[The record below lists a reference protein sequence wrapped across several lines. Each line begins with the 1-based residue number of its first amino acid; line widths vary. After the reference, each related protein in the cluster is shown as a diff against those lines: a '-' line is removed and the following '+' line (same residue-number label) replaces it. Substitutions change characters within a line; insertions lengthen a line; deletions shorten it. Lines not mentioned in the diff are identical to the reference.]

1 MGTFLGHPAVE
12 FMCVVPAGS
21 GIAMII
27 QVAPTGQLLDSAGD
41 DKGTT
46 NDLDGDDSCYPLMMI

>member
-27 QVAPTGQLLDSAGD
+27 QVAPTGQLLDSAGRGGRYGIFQE
-41 DKGTT
+41 K
-46 NDLDGDDSCYPLMMI
+46 